1 MPDEVSIPEPVF
13 PEIPASNP
21 TVNPPIP
28 EEVFNQ
34 WFCGPVVIRSNPDS
48 SYDLEV
54 VWLKGNATK
63 LNGEQTNN
71 ILRNITSMPALVE
84 QLGQEWLDENPDV
97 VAIMPQFLGVLA
109 KIAQRQGVL

>member
-1 MPDEVSIPEPVF
+1 MPDEVSIPDPVF

-54 VWLKGNATK
+54 VWLKGNAQK

-109 KIAQRQGVL
+109 RIASRQGVL